1 MVVVVEEVVLAEV
14 AVVDPVDAGA
24 QIFDRFELYNIR

>member
-24 QIFDRFELYNIR
+24 QIFDHFELYNIR